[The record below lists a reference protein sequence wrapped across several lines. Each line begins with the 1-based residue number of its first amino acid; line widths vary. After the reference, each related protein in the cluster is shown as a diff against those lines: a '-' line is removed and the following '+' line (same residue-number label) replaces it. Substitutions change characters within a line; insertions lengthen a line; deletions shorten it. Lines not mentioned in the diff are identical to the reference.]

1 MMTRGLDR
9 RDSGGAALMLCIV
22 LIAVVGIFV
31 SVFHTNVCRAISA
44 RGRAVKADMALAIA
58 EAGIEKSLW
67 ALERGRAYDGET
79 ETVLGEGVFS
89 TTVTRLEDDTWRIE
103 SRGSIPNATEP
114 YGEAT
119 VRVVARVD
127 ADRERAEIVAWEEK
141 KMVRSKGGG
150 KGAS

>member
-1 MMTRGLDR
+1 MMYGQKR
-9 RDSGGAALMLCIV
+9 RASGGAALMLCIV

-31 SVFHTNVCRAISA
+31 SVFHTNVCRAVSA

-67 ALERGRAYDGET
+67 ALERGRACDGET
-79 ETVLGEGVFS
+79 ETAFGDGVFS
-89 TTVTRLEDDTWRIE
+89 TTVTRVEDGTWRIE

-119 VRVVARVD
+119 VTVVARLD
-127 ADRERAEIVAWEEK
+127 ADSQTTDILTWEEK
-141 KMVRSKGGG
+141 KLVRSKGGG